1 MKPIHAL
8 LSILLAVQALA
19 QAPAPTGAGPEP
31 AIAYSDPGLPTH
43 TIYRPQ
49 TLSGTYPVVLWG
61 NGSCVNDNFGYRE
74 FLSEIASYGFIV
86 LAIGP
91 HGNAPAPRQQRP
103 EDPAE
108 WPPFETNFRQHFTA
122 LDWIAGEGS
131 GRDNALA
138 GHVDMNNVAVMGH
151 SCGGLQA
158 VKASADPRI
167 TTTLVLNSG
176 MFPDTDQYMI
186 RHEAKREELQQ
197 LHAPIAYFIGGETD
211 IAYVNAEADW
221 QDLLQQAQPAVIA
234 NMDVGHGATY
244 AMPGG
249 GPFAEGPLAWLRYQ
263 LKDDP
268 AAAAMFEGESCGFCE
283 SPVWNLRRHHLD

>member
-49 TLSGTYPVVLWG
+49 TLSGVYPVVLWG

-91 HGNAPAPRQQRP
+91 TGMRPAPRQQKTGRP
-103 EDPAE
+103 GRVA
-108 WPPFETNFRQHFTA
+108 TLRNNFRQHFTA

-131 GRDNALA
+131 GGQCTGRSRGHEQRRRDGALLRWPA
-138 GHVDMNNVAVMGH
+138 
-151 SCGGLQA
+151 
-158 VKASADPRI
+158 
-167 TTTLVLNSG
+167 
-176 MFPDTDQYMI
+176 
-186 RHEAKREELQQ
+186 
-197 LHAPIAYFIGGETD
+197 GGESVSRSAHHHD
-211 IAYVNAEADW
+211 AGA
-221 QDLLQQAQPAVIA
+221 QQRHVS
-234 NMDVGHGATY
+234 
-244 AMPGG
+244 
-249 GPFAEGPLAWLRYQ
+249 RYRPVH
-263 LKDDP
+263 DP
-268 AAAAMFEGESCGFCE
+268 PRGESARNCNNCTLPSRISSAGKLI
-283 SPVWNLRRHHLD
+283 SPT

>member
-1 MKPIHAL
+1 MKL
-8 LSILLAVQALA
+8 FLAVALTLVTTQAFA

-31 AIAYSDPGLPTH
+31 AMAYSDPGLPTH
-43 TIYRPQ
+43 TIYRPRS
-49 TLSGTYPVVLWG
+49 LSGTYPVVLWG

-91 HGNAPAPRQQRP
+91 HGDAPAPRQARP
-103 EDPAE
+103 EDPSE
-108 WPPFETNFRQHFTA
+108 WPPFETNYRQHFTA
-122 LDWIAGEGS
+122 LDWIAGAGS
-131 GRDNALA
+131 GAGNTLA
-138 GHVDMNNVAVMGH
+138 GHLDLDNVAVMGH

-158 VKASADPRI
+158 VKASADARI

-176 MFPDTDQYMI
+176 LFPDTDQYMI
-186 RHEAKREELQQ
+186 RHEAKRAELLQ

-211 IAYVNAEADW
+211 IAYANAEADW
-221 QDLLQQAQPAVIA
+221 KDLQQQAMPAVIA

-244 AMPGG
+244 AMQGG
-249 GPFAEGPLAWLRYQ
+249 GPFAKGPLAWLLYR

-268 AAAAMFEGESCGFCE
+268 IATAMFEGEACGLCE
-283 SPVWNLRRHHLD
+283 DPAWDLRRYLIE